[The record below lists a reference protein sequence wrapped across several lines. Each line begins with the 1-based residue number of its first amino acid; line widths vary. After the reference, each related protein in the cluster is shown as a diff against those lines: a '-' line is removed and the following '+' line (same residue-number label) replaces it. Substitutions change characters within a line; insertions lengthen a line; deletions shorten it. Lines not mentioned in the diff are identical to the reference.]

1 MSTEILVVFF
11 GVLLVLGCLGL
22 ALRGSVL
29 GPQRHIRRRLES
41 VHRRLAGEA
50 PGGTR
55 GTGAVNS
62 VRREEKASSMPV
74 LDRLAKRFLP
84 RQSLL
89 RARLARTGRNIPI
102 GTYVFVNV
110 IMTLAIALVA
120 FVVAGLPPFLAAL
133 IGIII
138 GIGIPHFVI
147 GRLAGNRMKRFTAIF
162 PDAIDLIVRGLRSG
176 LPVAESITAVGAE
189 MADPVGHEFR
199 LVSDNIKFGMPLEEA
214 LWDVSVRLDTQE
226 FKFFIISLSVQRETG
241 GNLGETLAN
250 LSEILRRRRQ
260 MSLKVTSM
268 SSEARASAYIL
279 GSLPFIML
287 GFIFKLKPAYEMEL
301 FTDPRGRM
309 MLGAGLITMLVG
321 IAVMAKMVKFE
332 I

>member
-1 MSTEILVVFF
+1 MSTGILVVFF
-11 GVLLVLGCLGL
+11 GVLLTLGCLGL
-22 ALRGSVL
+22 ALRVSVL
-29 GPQRHIRRRLES
+29 GPRRHMRRRLET
-41 VHRRLAGEA
+41 VNQRFTGGA
-50 PGGTR
+50 PGGKH

-62 VRREEKASSMPV
+62 VRRKEQTSGMPV
-74 LDRLAKRFLP
+74 LDRIAKRFLP

-102 GTYVFVNV
+102 GTYVLVNV
-110 IMTLAIALVA
+110 IVTLAVALVA
-120 FVVAGLPPFLAAL
+120 LVIVGLPPFLAAL
-133 IGIII
+133 ISFTI
-138 GIGIPHFVI
+138 GIGVPHFVV
-147 GRLAGNRMKRFTAIF
+147 GRLAGNRVKRFTAVF
-162 PDAIDLIVRGLRSG
+162 PDAIDLIVRGLKSG
-176 LPVAESITAVGAE
+176 LPVAESINAVGAE

-214 LWDVSVRLDTQE
+214 LWEVSARLDIQE

-241 GNLGETLAN
+241 GNLAETLAN

-260 MSLKVTSM
+260 MSLKVKAM

-279 GSLPFIML
+279 GSLPFIMF
-287 GFIFKLKPAYEMEL
+287 GIIFMLNPGYETEL

-309 MLGAGLITMLVG
+309 MLGAGLVTMLMG

>member
-1 MSTEILVVFF
+1 MSAEILVVFF
-11 GVLLVLGCLGL
+11 GVLLTLGCLGL

-29 GPQRHIRRRLES
+29 GPRRHIRRRLDA
-41 VHRRLAGEA
+41 VNRRFASGA
-50 PGGTR
+50 PGGDR

-62 VRREEKASSMPV
+62 VRREEQASRIAV
-74 LDRLAKRFLP
+74 LDRIAKRFLP

-89 RARLARTGRNIPI
+89 KARLARTGRNIPI
-102 GTYVFVNV
+102 GTYVFINV
-110 IMTLAIALVA
+110 FVTLAIALVA
-120 FVVAGLPPFLAAL
+120 FIVVGLPPFLATL
-133 IGIII
+133 IGITI
-138 GIGIPHFVI
+138 GIGVPHFVV

-162 PDAIDLIVRGLRSG
+162 PDAIDLIVRGLKSG

-199 LVSDNIKFGMPLEEA
+199 LVSDNTKFGMPLEEA
-214 LWDVSVRLDTQE
+214 LWDVSTRLDTQE

-260 MSLKVTSM
+260 MGLKIKAM

-279 GSLPFIML
+279 GSLPFIMFGIIYML
-287 GFIFKLKPAYEMEL
+287 NPAYETEL

-309 MLGAGLITMLVG
+309 MLGAGLVTMLMG

>member
-1 MSTEILVVFF
+1 MSTGILIVFF
-11 GVLLVLGCLGL
+11 GVLFTLGFLGL
-22 ALRGSVL
+22 ALRVSVL
-29 GPQRHIRRRLES
+29 GPRRHIRRRLDT
-41 VHRRLAGEA
+41 VNRRFGGGA
-50 PGGTR
+50 PGGNR
-55 GTGAVNS
+55 ETGAVNS
-62 VRREEKASSMPV
+62 VRREEQTSRMPV
-74 LDRLAKRFLP
+74 LDRIAKRFLP

-110 IMTLAIALVA
+110 IATLAVALVA
-120 FVVAGLPPFLAAL
+120 FVVVGLPPFLAGL
-133 IGIII
+133 IAITI
-138 GIGIPHFVI
+138 GIGVPHFVI
-147 GRLAGNRMKRFTAIF
+147 GRLAGNRVKRFGAVF

-176 LPVAESITAVGAE
+176 LPVAESIGAVGAE

-214 LWDVSVRLDTQE
+214 LWDVSVRLDIQE

-260 MSLKVTSM
+260 MRLKIKAM

-279 GSLPFIML
+279 GSLPFIMF
-287 GFIFKLKPAYEMEL
+287 GIIFMLNPGYETEL

-309 MLGAGLITMLVG
+309 MLGAGLVTMLMGV
-321 IAVMAKMVKFE
+321 AVMAKMVKFE

>member
-1 MSTEILVVFF
+1 MSTGIMIVFF
-11 GVLLVLGCLGL
+11 GVLATLGCLGL

-29 GPQRHIRRRLES
+29 GPRRHIRRRLDAVS
-41 VHRRLAGEA
+41 RRFAGGA
-50 PGGTR
+50 PGGS
-55 GTGAVNS
+55 GATGAVNS
-62 VRREEKASSMPV
+62 VRREEQASRMPV
-74 LDRLAKRFLP
+74 LDRIAKRFLP

-110 IMTLAIALVA
+110 IMTLAVALVA
-120 FVVAGLPPFLAAL
+120 FVVVGLPLFLTAVIA
-133 IGIII
+133 ITI
-138 GIGIPHFVI
+138 GIGVPHFGI
-147 GRLAGNRMKRFTAIF
+147 GRLAGNRVKRFSAIF
-162 PDAIDLIVRGLRSG
+162 PDAIDLIVRGLKSG
-176 LPVAESITAVGAE
+176 LPVAESINAVGAE

-199 LVSDNIKFGMPLEEA
+199 LVSDNIKFGMPLEDA
-214 LWDVSVRLDTQE
+214 LWDVSVRLDMQE
-226 FKFFIISLSVQRETG
+226 FKFFIISMSVQRETG
-241 GNLGETLAN
+241 GNLGETLSN

-260 MSLKVTSM
+260 MSLKVKAM

-279 GSLPFIML
+279 GSLPFIMF
-287 GFIFKLKPAYEMEL
+287 GIIFMLNPGYEMEL

-309 MLGAGLITMLVG
+309 MLGAGLVTMLLG

>member
-1 MSTEILVVFF
+1 MSAEFLVVFF
-11 GVLLVLGCLGL
+11 GVLLTLGCLGL

-29 GPQRHIRRRLES
+29 GPRRHIRRRLDTVS
-41 VHRRLAGEA
+41 RRFSGEA
-50 PGGTR
+50 AGGNR
-55 GTGAVNS
+55 GAGAVNS
-62 VRREEKASSMPV
+62 VRREEQASRMPV
-74 LDRLAKRFLP
+74 LDRIAKRFLP
-84 RQSLL
+84 RQSVL

-102 GTYVFVNV
+102 GSYVFINV
-110 IMTLAIALVA
+110 VVTLAIGLVA
-120 FVVAGLPPFLAAL
+120 FVVIGLPPFLAAVIAITL
-133 IGIII
+133 
-138 GIGIPHFVI
+138 GIGVPHFVI

-162 PDAIDLIVRGLRSG
+162 PDAIDLIVRGLKSG
-176 LPVAESITAVGAE
+176 LPVAESITNVGAE

-214 LWDVSVRLDTQE
+214 LWEVSARLDTQE

-260 MSLKVTSM
+260 MSLKVKAM

-279 GSLPFIML
+279 GSLPFIMF
-287 GFIFKLKPAYEMEL
+287 GIIFMLNPGYEMDL

-309 MLGAGLITMLVG
+309 MLGAGLITMLMG
-321 IAVMAKMVKFE
+321 IAVMTKMVKFE

>member
-11 GVLLVLGCLGL
+11 GVLLTLGCLVL
-22 ALRGSVL
+22 ALRGSAL
-29 GPQRHIRRRLES
+29 GPRRHIRRRLDT
-41 VHRRLAGEA
+41 VNRRFAGGA
-50 PGGTR
+50 GGDR

-62 VRREEKASSMPV
+62 VRREEKASLIPA
-74 LDRLAKRFLP
+74 LDRIAKRFLP

-89 RARLARTGRNIPI
+89 KARLARTGRSIPI

-110 IMTLAIALVA
+110 VVTLAVALVA
-120 FVVAGLPPFLAAL
+120 FVVVALPPFLAAL
-133 IGIII
+133 IAITI
-138 GIGIPHFVI
+138 GIGLPHFVV

-162 PDAIDLIVRGLRSG
+162 PDAIDLIVRGLKSG
-176 LPVAESITAVGAE
+176 LPVAESINAVGAE

-214 LWDVSVRLDTQE
+214 LWDVSARLDTQE

-241 GNLGETLAN
+241 GNLGETLGN

-260 MSLKVTSM
+260 MSLKIKAM

-279 GSLPFIML
+279 GSLPFIMF
-287 GFIFKLKPAYEMEL
+287 GIIFLLNPGYETEL
-301 FTDPRGRM
+301 FTDPRGRV
-309 MLGAGLITMLVG
+309 MLGAGLLTMLMG
-321 IAVMAKMVKFE
+321 IVVMAKMVKFE

>member
-11 GVLLVLGCLGL
+11 GVLLTLGCLGL
-22 ALRGSVL
+22 ALRASFL
-29 GPQRHIRRRLES
+29 GPRRHIRRRLDT
-41 VHRRLAGEA
+41 VNRRATVGV
-50 PGGTR
+50 PGGNR
-55 GTGAVNS
+55 GAGAVNS
-62 VRREEKASSMPV
+62 VRREEQGSRIPV
-74 LDRLAKRFLP
+74 LDRMAKRFLP

-89 RARLARTGRNIPI
+89 RDRLARTGRNIPI

-110 IMTLAIALVA
+110 IVTLAIALVA
-120 FVVAGLPPFLAAL
+120 FVVVGLPPFLAAL
-133 IGIII
+133 IGFTI
-138 GIGIPHFVI
+138 GIGVPHFVV
-147 GRLAGNRMKRFTAIF
+147 GRLAGSRIKKFGAIF
-162 PDAIDLIVRGLRSG
+162 PDAIDLIVRGLKSG
-176 LPVAESITAVGAE
+176 LPVAESINAVAAE

-214 LWDVSVRLDTQE
+214 LWDVSTRLDVQE

-241 GNLGETLAN
+241 GNLAETLAN

-260 MSLKVTSM
+260 MTLKVKAM

-279 GSLPFIML
+279 GSLPFIMF
-287 GFIFKLKPAYEMEL
+287 GIIFMLNPGYEMEL

-309 MLGAGLITMLVG
+309 MLGAGLVTMLMG
-321 IAVMAKMVKFE
+321 IAVMSKMVKFE

>member
-1 MSTEILVVFF
+1 MSTGILVVFF
-11 GVLLVLGCLGL
+11 GVLATLGCLGL

-29 GPQRHIRRRLES
+29 GPRRHIRRRLETVS
-41 VHRRLAGEA
+41 RRFTGGAAG
-50 PGGTR
+50 GNR

-62 VRREEKASSMPV
+62 VRREEQGSRMPV

-110 IMTLAIALVA
+110 ILTLATALVA

-162 PDAIDLIVRGLRSG
+162 PDAIDLIVRGLKSG
-176 LPVAESITAVGAE
+176 LPVAESINAVGAE

-260 MSLKVTSM
+260 MSLKVKAM

-279 GSLPFIML
+279 GSLPFIMF
-287 GFIFKLKPAYEMEL
+287 GIIFMLNPGYEMEL

-309 MLGAGLITMLVG
+309 MLGAGLVTMLVG